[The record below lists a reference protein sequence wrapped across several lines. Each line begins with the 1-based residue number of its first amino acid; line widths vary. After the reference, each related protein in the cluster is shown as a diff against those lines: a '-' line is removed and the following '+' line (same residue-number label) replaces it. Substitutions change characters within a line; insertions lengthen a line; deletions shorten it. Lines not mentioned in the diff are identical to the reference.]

1 MQSKRNSKR
10 NSSRIETSKKN
21 TMKFKVPPLDDFE
34 IELIEP
40 QEDNDNNNDDEN
52 MLLKYVNMDA
62 SADNIKWS
70 RMDEK
75 TVNKYI
81 QKAIGYKTL
90 YNDTYFVY
98 MFYNN
103 LIKYPLIVLT
113 GISIV
118 MQTVFA
124 TIIQSTTPDICNC
137 TADGTVINNAGIFSI
152 TSACLSAL
160 VSILTY
166 VHSSFGYA
174 AIAQGSRD
182 AAVAFSEFADDLRTL
197 LSFPRH
203 IRANPFTVINTIQS
217 DYKKLLKTYSKY
229 PIPVSV
235 YHKFA
240 RNSSNKHI
248 VSDIVDNTDADQFDL
263 HDGELERNII
273 TEKFVDNIRN
283 IRNTVPPPLP
293 TERFTRRNTTLDLRN
308 KSGTSKP
315 GESTTQY
322 NSASTKPRPTKTK
335 EEQDKISRAQFIDSI
350 MADNMDRPVGMMESR
365 ADNKKIKPAAAKSDE
380 KRPAAAKSD
389 EKKSDEK
396 RPSNEKKAEHV
407 SLPVGKGGIHP
418 IKEGDS
424 SEDSLSEVIVKA

>member
-1 MQSKRNSKR
+1 MQSNNNSKR
-10 NSSRIETSKKN
+10 NSVGNNKN
-21 TMKFKVPPLDDFE
+21 TKKFIIPPLDENFE

-40 QEDNDNNNDDEN
+40 FETNGGDDDNAN
-52 MLLKYVNMDA
+52 LLMKYVNVDA
-62 SADNIKWS
+62 SSDSIKWS

-113 GISIV
+113 AISIV

-124 TIIQSTTPDICNC
+124 TIIQSTTPSICNC
-137 TADGTVINNAGIFSI
+137 TNDGGLINNAGIFSI
-152 TSACLSAL
+152 TSACVTAT

-166 VHSSFGYA
+166 VHSSFAYD

-182 AAVAFSEFADDLRTL
+182 AAVAFSEFADDLKTL

-203 IRANPFTVINTIQS
+203 IRANPFTVINAIQS
-217 DYKKLLKTYSKY
+217 DYKKLLKTYSRY

-240 RNSSNKHI
+240 RNSDNKHI
-248 VSDIVDNTDADQFDL
+248 ISDIVDNTDADQFDL

-273 TEKFVDNIRN
+273 TEKFIDNIRN
-283 IRNTVPPPLP
+283 IRNAVPAALP
-293 TERFTRRNTTLDLRN
+293 TERFTRRNSTIELKN
-308 KSGTSKP
+308 KPDGKKDENPIKKSQITRTDGASPSNPPKP
-315 GESTTQY
+315 TESMEIKS
-322 NSASTKPRPTKTK
+322 NSRLPTPK
-335 EEQDKISRAQFIDSI
+335 RF
-350 MADNMDRPVGMMESR
+350 
-365 ADNKKIKPAAAKSDE
+365 KKSSIKPTPQD
-380 KRPAAAKSD
+380 D
-389 EKKSDEK
+389 
-396 RPSNEKKAEHV
+396 N
-407 SLPVGKGGIHP
+407 
-418 IKEGDS
+418 
-424 SEDSLSEVIVKA
+424 LSEVVVNI

>member
-1 MQSKRNSKR
+1 MSKRGSKR
-10 NSSRIETSKKN
+10 NSSKRPGSK
-21 TMKFKVPPLDDFE
+21 FIVPPLDENIE

-40 QEDNDNNNDDEN
+40 YEAEDGEGDDTN
-52 MLLKYVNMDA
+52 MLMKYVNVDA
-62 SADNIKWS
+62 HSDSVKWS

-113 GISIV
+113 AISVV

-124 TIIQSTTPDICNC
+124 TIIQSTSPTICNC
-137 TADGTVINNAGIFSI
+137 TNDNGLINNAGIFSI
-152 TSACLSAL
+152 TTASTSAVVSAL
-160 VSILTY
+160 TY
-166 VHSSFGYA
+166 IYSSFAYD

-203 IRANPFTVINTIQS
+203 IRANPFTVINSIQS

-229 PIPVSV
+229 QIPMSV

-240 RNSSNKHI
+240 RNSNNKHI
-248 VSDIVDNTDADQFDL
+248 ISDIVDNTDADQFDL

-273 TEKFVDNIRN
+273 TEKFIDNIRN
-283 IRNTVPPPLP
+283 IRNAVPAALP
-293 TERFTRRNTTLDLRN
+293 TERFTRRNSTTDKN
-308 KSGTSKP
+308 KSDSK
-315 GESTTQY
+315 
-322 NSASTKPRPTKTK
+322 KPETP
-335 EEQDKISRAQFIDSI
+335 DQF
-350 MADNMDRPVGMMESR
+350 
-365 ADNKKIKPAAAKSDE
+365 
-380 KRPAAAKSD
+380 
-389 EKKSDEK
+389 KKSDGGMKKQPLSKTDTDIDTPKSKFDQLRKSDGTKKPQINKSDSPPNSTTTKPSESTSRLPTSK
-396 RPSNEKKAEHV
+396 RFQRSN
-407 SLPVGKGGIHP
+407 
-418 IKEGDS
+418 IKPKEPQD
-424 SEDSLSEVIVKA
+424 DTLSEVVVNI